1 MARDGKL
8 VNVDVGTLS
17 CEECPM
23 SYITPRSRWLV
34 QILLED
40 KLHSDAAGACLFG
53 PDTTLWPQWWAT
65 AVAIVQAQS
74 LIVDSV
80 CGTR

>member
-17 CEECPM
+17 CEECPV

-34 QILLED
+34 QVLLEN
-40 KLHSDAAGACLFG
+40 KLHRDSAGACLFG
-53 PDTTLWPQWWAT
+53 EDTQDWPQWWAT

>member
-8 VNVDVGTLS
+8 VNVDVGSLS
-17 CEECPM
+17 CEECPV

-34 QILLED
+34 QVLLEN
-40 KLHSDAAGACLFG
+40 KMHSAAAGSCLFG
-53 PDTTLWPQWWAT
+53 PDTTAWPQWWAT
-65 AVAIVQAQS
+65 AVAIVQSQS